1 MERVGLMTVGEAAEL
16 LRVSPARA
24 YELIRTEVLRPPVVV
39 RLGRQLRINADEL
52 NLWLR
57 DGGSGLD
64 AQAA

>member
-16 LRVSPARA
+16 LRVSLPRA

-39 RLGRQLRINADEL
+39 RLGRQLRINGDEL
-52 NLWLR
+52 DLWLR
-57 DGGSGLD
+57 NGGSGSG